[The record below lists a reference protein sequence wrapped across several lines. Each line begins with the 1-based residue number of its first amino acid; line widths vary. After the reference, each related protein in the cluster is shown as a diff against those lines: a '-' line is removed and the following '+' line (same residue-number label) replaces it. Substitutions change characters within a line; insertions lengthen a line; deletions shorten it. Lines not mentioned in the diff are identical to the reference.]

1 MLVSEDRKDN
11 IRFTLHKKGHLELW
25 ARRIWIVCVLGCG
38 EAWRGLGRLGTGA
51 FLTAIENRLPSNL
64 NIGISIGLAMTCI
77 LAVKGV
83 LRMKKK
89 SQGYS

>member
-1 MLVSEDRKDN
+1 M
-11 IRFTLHKKGHLELW
+11 
-25 ARRIWIVCVLGCG
+25 
-38 EAWRGLGRLGTGA
+38 GTGA

-83 LRMKKK
+83 LRIKT
-89 SQGYS
+89 SQKVIYRVHILFGFGAERLGHDNGIGKR